1 MKDTYKSVISNYC
14 FIRNTAKPQDT
25 KTICSGVHNVTL
37 TGLASNVHYNVSAFV
52 VTKDGR
58 HSSPSNVVNIS
69 TKPSAVKAITT
80 SLSQGITSSAIPVTK
95 VGRTSTVSSAMGIGT
110 TLSNTKDE
118 TTSGSQDSPAS
129 ATVIPKDL
137 HKSPIHTA
145 ARAITSQSD
154 INTSTNSGSLETRSG
169 SVSAAIGAVVAVA
182 VLLMLVA
189 ALILLWKFKMI
200 PLKHFQ
206 GTRTCKTIVEVFHR
220 SGYMC
225 GFFRCLFWKMPT
237 TSSLNL

>member
-1 MKDTYKSVISNYC
+1 MKDTYKSAISNYC
-14 FIRNTAKPQDT
+14 FIRITAKPQHT

-37 TGLASNVHYNVSAFV
+37 TGLASNVLYNISAFV

-58 HSSPSNVVNIS
+58 NSTASYVVNIS

-80 SLSQGITSSAIPVTK
+80 SVSQCTTSSAIPVTNN
-95 VGRTSTVSSAMGIGT
+95 GGTSTVSNSMSIGT
-110 TLSNTKDE
+110 TLLNTKDK
-118 TTSGSQDSPAS
+118 TTSGCQDSPTS
-129 ATVIPKDL
+129 ATVVPRDL
-137 HKSPIHTA
+137 HESPIQTA
-145 ARAITSQSD
+145 VTNHSD
-154 INTSTNSGSLETRSG
+154 INTSTNSGSQQSTSS

-206 GTRTCKTIVEVFHR
+206 GTRTCNTIVEVFHR

-225 GFFRCLFWKMPT
+225 GFFCCQFWQIPT